1 VILPLLRAAAGT
13 VLLLTT
19 GAAWNDFF
27 PPPAVPSDPDLLPV
41 TVGIRNGQALSN
53 AGGRWRAVWKRIV
66 TGSFNPVVPLVP
78 AFPSLQKYR
87 QGGLPLAAG
96 GERTTQDDGSRIQEL
111 TVSMP

>member
-1 VILPLLRAAAGT
+1 
-13 VLLLTT
+13 
-19 GAAWNDFF
+19 
-27 PPPAVPSDPDLLPV
+27 
-41 TVGIRNGQALSN
+41 
-53 AGGRWRAVWKRIV
+53 
-66 TGSFNPVVPLVP
+66 VVPLVA

>member
-1 VILPLLRAAAGT
+1 VTPTYCRSSWGSA
-13 VLLLTT
+13 T
-19 GAAWNDFF
+19 GKPF
-27 PPPAVPSDPDLLPV
+27 PAQGAD
-41 TVGIRNGQALSN
+41 GEQ
-53 AGGRWRAVWKRIV
+53 VWKRIV
-66 TGSFNPVVPLVP
+66 TGSFIPVVPLVA